1 MATETLHATRAVWML
16 TGRVACLLAAIVLA
30 TAGGCG
36 GGKKSAKSARGGGKS
51 EEAAPAIDPASLMT
65 VDGGRISVGS
75 PTGWTRSPR
84 SNDYLVRYQPGP
96 QKSYPS
102 IVVTGEDIDA
112 AYQTITAD
120 NHDDFKEA
128 MAEDLATTYTQNGKN
143 TLLRKPAAVTIG
155 RHKAVTWEAPGT
167 AKFEGLKE
175 PIIRSCIAIVV
186 GGRLYRVETRAPK
199 GKLDDKAWSS
209 ARAAARAVAAAIG
222 PPSKD
227 APADEPAGFGSLPA
241 ADAGDKK
248 PEPAKDDAAAEK
260 PADKPAEKAGE
271 GKAGDEPAAKSDKE

>member
-1 MATETLHATRAVWML
+1 MASETLHTTRGVWML
-16 TGRVACLLAAIVLA
+16 TGRAACLLAAIVLA

-36 GGKKSAKSARGGGKS
+36 GGKKSTKSAKGSGKS
-51 EEAAPAIDPASLMT
+51 EEAAPAIDPASIIT

-120 NHDDFKEA
+120 NHEDFKDA
-128 MAEDLATTYTQNGKN
+128 MAEDLAKTYTQNGKN
-143 TLLRKPAAVTIG
+143 TLLRKPAAATIG

-167 AKFEGLKE
+167 AKVEGLKE
-175 PIIRSCIAIVV
+175 PIIRSCIALVV

-227 APADEPAGFGSLPA
+227 APAEEGTGFGGLPAAEPA

-248 PEPAKDDAAAEK
+248 PQPAKDDAAAEK
-260 PADKPAEKAGE
+260 PADKPTDKAD
-271 GKAGDEPAAKSDKE
+271 AEPASKTEK